1 MDVARDFRIKDTA
14 VSSGRRLTV
23 KKKKKA
29 DFKRIGVI
37 ALATIA
43 AVGAGYG
50 VYSHLPFVRV
60 NKAIA
65 AGNRYSAS
73 ADYEAAIDSYN
84 TAIEIDAGSVE
95 AYNNMAGAYLSI
107 DDSESAKKILYDGWQ
122 NTDNENLLNNYLT
135 VMLNDAVNT
144 MNRGEGNIDTIL
156 SVIPVIEEGGASKEA
171 LQILDA
177 AYDRCLTAYAENAD
191 MYFKGESLGSDCSF
205 AKYQEIITRLLVVY
219 EAEPTEE
226 LAEVIRK
233 YAVPATASF
242 TIDSADAESY
252 SELLGKVM
260 TSVGSSEEIDS
271 LNACFVNAKEVQAV
285 FADIFDQLDVGN
297 VDELRSFVVSEEYLA
312 LRDKF
317 LHNEETPLENTT
329 YIPVSRETMILNC
342 NEGKWSYRFLSFE
355 ENPETTGVIT
365 IWANF
370 FEDDGIQRNSISYEP
385 GAINGNVYPH
395 TKYSVTYLKS
405 YITSGKS
412 TKVAQMNYRLSTLIT
427 DEDGNMTETVV
438 GDWGGANEW
447 TMDIETIE
455 SRIRA

>member
-1 MDVARDFRIKDTA
+1 MVLVRDYRCKDTTA
-14 VSSGRRLTV
+14 LRRTGVSGKRR
-23 KKKKKA
+23 KKHTDIKK
-29 DFKRIGVI
+29 IGLI
-37 ALATIA
+37 AFTTIV

-50 VYSHLPFVRV
+50 VYSHLPFVKV

-84 TAIEIDAGSVE
+84 EAIELDAGSVE

-107 DDSESAKKILYDGWQ
+107 DDSESAKKVLYDGWQ
-122 NTDNENLLNNYLT
+122 NTENANLLNNYLT
-135 VMLNDAVNT
+135 VILNDAVNT
-144 MNRGEGNIDTIL
+144 MNMGQGNVDTVL
-156 SVIPVIEEGGASKEA
+156 SVIPVLEEDGSNAEA
-171 LQILDA
+171 IQILNA
-177 AYDRCLTAYAENAD
+177 AYDRCFSAYSENAD
-191 MYFKGESLGSDCSF
+191 KYFRRTDGSGCTYAKF
-205 AKYQEIITRLLVVY
+205 AEIIERLLAVY
-219 EAEPTEE
+219 ETTPSEE
-226 LAEVIRK
+226 LALVIKK
-233 YAVPATASF
+233 YSVPVTDSF
-242 TIDSADAESY
+242 TIGSSDAASFG
-252 SELLGKVM
+252 ELLERVNN
-260 TSVGSSEEIDS
+260 TVGSDATIDS
-271 LNACFVNAKEVQAV
+271 LRACFTNAREVQAV

-297 VDELRSFVVSEEYLA
+297 VDELRDFVVSEQYIA
-312 LRDKF
+312 LRDIF
-317 LHNEETPLENTT
+317 LHNKETPLENTT
-329 YIPVSRETMILNC
+329 YIPVSREAMVLNC
-342 NEGKWSYRFLSFE
+342 NEGSWSYRFLSFE

-365 IWANF
+365 IWANY

-385 GAINGNVYPH
+385 GAINGNLYPH

-405 YITSGKS
+405 YITQGNS